1 MNQISRQTRQHRR
14 PKKNL
19 WRRIV
24 TSWVVIGAVALAVGI
39 GAGMTIAGGH
49 SETLVAYGAP
59 VGYQSETFV
68 AMRTVPMD
76 VNLQKQVYETAKE
89 YGLDWTLLM
98 AVIQQESQFD
108 IHAKSDGGDFGL
120 MQINRINHP
129 ALSVTLGIHD
139 FLDPKDNVRAGAY
152 MLRDLF
158 DKYGDTNKVL
168 MAYQMGETGA
178 AACWAQGITESQY
191 SRAVL
196 RIQRE
201 LISANFAGMAV

>member
-1 MNQISRQTRQHRR
+1 MNQIARQTRQHRR

-24 TSWVVIGAVALAVGI
+24 TSWAVVGAVALAVGI

-59 VGYQSETFV
+59 VGYRSETFV

-139 FLDPKDNVRAGAY
+139 FLDPRDNVRAGAY